1 MPGVLLAVM
10 EAPVPVRQQTMPS
23 AASPAATARA
33 TLPETSGQSTSASPF
48 ASGPKG
54 STSWPRRVS
63 SSTSRSVRWVRSS
76 LPTAIFTRTP
86 PHTDSASHL
95 SCDAG
100 HAQPHCPP
108 FPADKEGGVVVP
120 AAAGALGRDGAE
132 PLRRGQT
139 AADRG
144 AALDDKRQPRTI
156 GKHAD
161 IGERVALH
169 HQQVGELARRE
180 CAQLLVEV
188 QQLGGRA

>member
-1 MPGVLLAVM
+1 MPGVLLAAM
-10 EAPVPVRQQTMPS
+10 EAPVPVQQQTMPS
-23 AASPAATARA
+23 SASPAATARA

-86 PHTDSASHL
+86 PHTDCASHL

-108 FPADKEGGVVVP
+108 FPADKEGGVVGP
-120 AAAGALGRDGAE
+120 AAAGALGRAGPE
-132 PLRRGQT
+132 PLPPAPT
-139 AADRG
+139 PPD
-144 AALDDKRQPRTI
+144 LLP
-156 GKHAD
+156 
-161 IGERVALH
+161 ALH
-169 HQQVGELARRE
+169 H
-180 CAQLLVEV
+180 
-188 QQLGGRA
+188 